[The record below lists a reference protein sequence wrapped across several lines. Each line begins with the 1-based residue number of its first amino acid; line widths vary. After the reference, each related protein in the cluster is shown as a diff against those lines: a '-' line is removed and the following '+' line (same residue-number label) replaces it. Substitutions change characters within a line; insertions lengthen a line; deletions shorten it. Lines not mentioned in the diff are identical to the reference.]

1 MVKTLPLTLFL
12 LGIVVP
18 GFCQEY
24 RIQPVNAD
32 FSSWELA
39 YPETKNPVSIHLF
52 VNELMELRTPIYF
65 KNNKQNQQRKKN
77 NRHGY

>member
-12 LGIVVP
+12 LGIVVL

-24 RIQPVNAD
+24 RIQPVNPD
-32 FSSWELA
+32 FSSLELA

-52 VNELMELRTPIYF
+52 VNEDEKNTPF
-65 KNNKQNQQRKKN
+65 TN
-77 NRHGY
+77 